1 MKMNH
6 ARRRFIAAGAHGC
19 AAVAVL
25 VSRAVRATDAV
36 VDVDPVTDPLL
47 QRAHAVTGGATISVG
62 RVTIDTPRLADN
74 GHSVPITVRVTS
86 AMSMQDH
93 VRRIALVSESNP
105 RPVIATF
112 HLSQKS
118 GRAEI
123 TTRIRLNKTQRVM
136 ALAELSDGSFWSSR
150 AEVIVTESACLD
162 AD

>member
-1 MKMNH
+1 MKINQT
-6 ARRRFIAAGAHGC
+6 RRRFIASVAQGC
-19 AAVAVL
+19 AAVAAL
-25 VSRAVRATDAV
+25 VSNAVRATDAV
-36 VDVDPVTDPLL
+36 TSVEPFPDPFP
-47 QRAHAVTGGATISVG
+47 QRARAITGGAIIYVG
-62 RVTIDTPRLADN
+62 RVAIDTPRLADN
-74 GHSVPITVRVTS
+74 GHSVPITVRVDS

-105 RPVIATF
+105 RPIIATF
-112 HLSQKS
+112 HLSPKS

>member
-1 MKMNH
+1 MKINQT
-6 ARRRFIAAGAHGC
+6 RRRFIASVAQGC
-19 AAVAVL
+19 AAVAAL
-25 VSRAVRATDAV
+25 VSNAVRATDAV
-36 VDVDPVTDPLL
+36 TSVEPFSDPFP
-47 QRAHAVTGGATISVG
+47 QRARAITGGAIIHVG

-74 GHSVPITVRVTS
+74 GHSVPITVRVDS

-105 RPVIATF
+105 RPIIATF
-112 HLSQKS
+112 HLSPKS

>member
-6 ARRRFIAAGAHGC
+6 ARRRFIAGVAHGC
-19 AAVAVL
+19 AAVVAL
-25 VSRAVRATDAV
+25 VSTALRATDAV
-36 VDVDPVTDPLL
+36 VDAEPVTDPLP
-47 QRAHAVTGGATISVG
+47 QRAHAITGGATIHAG

-74 GHSVPITVRVTS
+74 GHLVPITVRVTS

-93 VRRIALVSESNP
+93 VRRIALISESNP

-112 HLSQKS
+112 HLSPKS

-136 ALAELSDGSFWSSR
+136 ALAELSDGSFWSSQ